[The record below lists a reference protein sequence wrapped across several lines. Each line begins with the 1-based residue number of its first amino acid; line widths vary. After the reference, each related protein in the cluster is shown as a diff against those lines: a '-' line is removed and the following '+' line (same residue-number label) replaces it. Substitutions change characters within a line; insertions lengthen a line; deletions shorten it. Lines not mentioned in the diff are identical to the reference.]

1 MKYSH
6 EFSRKHKRLTLIA
19 CSLLWVSAFVLTH
32 IPLRAIPQV
41 AGGDK
46 TLHFVGYLVLGCVFS
61 LTLLVRKTAR
71 VRRIFAV
78 VVVMMLYASVDEIT
92 QLLVNRHATLTDWT
106 ADVAGAIAGV
116 ILVEVILVIAYR
128 TARKTE

>member
-1 MKYSH
+1 MKYPH

-32 IPLRAIPQV
+32 VPLRAVPQV

-61 LTLLVRKTAR
+61 LTLLARQTAR

-78 VVVMMLYASVDEIT
+78 VAVMMLYASADEIT
-92 QLLVNRHATLTDWT
+92 QPLVNRHASLTDWT
-106 ADVAGAIAGV
+106 ADVAGAAGG
-116 ILVEVILVIAYR
+116 LF
-128 TARKTE
+128 